1 MVVPASADT
10 REDAATFVF
19 STPEYRLTGHGV
31 RAVVAPR
38 TWGGADVAAAV
49 EELLHRGGHEG
60 PVVGCIPFDTS
71 RPAVLYVPE
80 DVTWRHGAGAT
91 GTDGSDGSAPA
102 ASPTAT
108 ADATGAAGASVRE
121 LSPEPASPPPL
132 PDSPGYREAVRRAVE
147 RIDAGELE
155 KVVLART
162 AVLEA
167 DRPFDI
173 DRLVGDL
180 GAANPHAYIYRTD
193 LGDAGTLVGASPE
206 LVLRSR
212 KGAVTSFPLAGSVP
226 RDHGNPELDR
236 ELTRRLLVSPK
247 DRAEH
252 GHVVHQV
259 GEVFRR
265 HAENVVVPEE
275 PGVVATPVILHLGSR
290 VTGRLPGPNSPA
302 ALMEMLYDLHPT
314 PAVCGWPT
322 PAARAVIDDLEDF
335 DRGMYSG
342 LVGWVDAEGN
352 GEWAL
357 SLRGGVVT
365 GERAR
370 LFAGAGIVS
379 GSVPEDEHRET
390 ATKFA
395 TFARVLQNQQ
405 RRTVT
410 V

>member
-1 MVVPASADT
+1 MAAPVSVESRA
-10 REDAATFVF
+10 RHATFEF
-19 STPEYRLTGHGV
+19 STPEYRLTARGV
-31 RAVVAPR
+31 GDVVAPEV
-38 TWGGADVAAAV
+38 WDGPHVAEAV
-49 EELLHRGGHEG
+49 EELLGRAGNDG
-60 PVVGCIPFDTS
+60 PVVGCIPFDTG

-80 DVTWRHGAGAT
+80 DVTWRYAAGADDG
-91 GTDGSDGSAPA
+91 GTLSRGASETVPAP
-102 ASPTAT
+102 S
-108 ADATGAAGASVRE
+108 GAAGVNETPDTPDAPAIPE
-121 LSPEPASPPPL
+121 SPT
-132 PDSPGYREAVRRAVE
+132 YREWVRKAVE

-162 AVLEA
+162 AVLRA
-167 DRPFDI
+167 GRAFDI
-173 DRLVGDL
+173 DRLVADL
-180 GAANPHAYIYRTD
+180 GVANPHAYIYRSD
-193 LGDAGTLVGASPE
+193 LRGSGTLVGASPE

-226 RDHGNPELDR
+226 RDRDNPERDR
-236 ELTRRLLVSPK
+236 ELTRGLLTSSK

-265 HAENVVVPEE
+265 HARNVVVPET
-275 PGVVATPVILHLGSR
+275 PAVVATPVILHLGSR
-290 VTGRLPGPNSPA
+290 ITGRLPGPNSPG

-322 PAARAVIDDLEDF
+322 AAARKVIGDLEDF

-357 SLRGGVVT
+357 SLRGGVVS
-365 GERAR
+365 GDRAQ

-405 RRTVT
+405 RRAVS

>member
-10 REDAATFVF
+10 REDSATFVF

-102 ASPTAT
+102 ASPT
-108 ADATGAAGASVRE
+108 
-121 LSPEPASPPPL
+121 PL

-193 LGDAGTLVGASPE
+193 LGDDGTLVGASPE

-226 RDHGNPELDR
+226 RDHGNPERDR

-259 GEVFRR
+259 GSVFRR

-275 PGVVATPVILHLGSR
+275 PSVVATPVILHLGSR

-302 ALMEMLYDLHPT
+302 TLMEMLYDLHPT

-322 PAARAVIDDLEDF
+322 AAARAVIDDLEDF

-357 SLRGGVVT
+357 SLRGGVVS

>member
-102 ASPTAT
+102 AS
-108 ADATGAAGASVRE
+108 S
-121 LSPEPASPPPL
+121 PPL

-193 LGDAGTLVGASPE
+193 LGDVGTLVGASPE

-236 ELTRRLLVSPK
+236 ELTRRLLASPK